1 MLPAAYKMEPET
13 PRVSG
18 ADEIDRCIERVAMC
32 DRDAFAVLYRSTS
45 GAVFAYALSV
55 LKNRQD
61 AEDVLHDCYVNI
73 YQTAQA
79 YRSEGKPMA
88 WIMTV
93 TRNLCLHKLRERSR
107 RAEQPDCDWETLL
120 RADSGLGDE
129 EHLLL
134 RACMEQ
140 LGGEERRI
148 FLLHAGAGFKHREI
162 AEFIELPL
170 ATVLSKYSRAV
181 KKMRKYLEEAELYD

>member
-18 ADEIDRCIERVAMC
+18 ADELDRCIERVAMC

-107 RAEQPDCDWETLL
+107 RAE
-120 RADSGLGDE
+120 RISGF
-129 EHLLL
+129 
-134 RACMEQ
+134 
-140 LGGEERRI
+140 RRV
-148 FLLHAGAGFKHREI
+148 
-162 AEFIELPL
+162 
-170 ATVLSKYSRAV
+170 VLSHRGGTVQKNLDLHLPFVRKKLQKVLFEPAV
-181 KKMRKYLEEAELYD
+181 KIPVDTTDIVSQLIFAEIREFNRLSVRIYEVFTAEIPYKIRF

>member
-1 MLPAAYKMEPET
+1 M
-13 PRVSG
+13 R
-18 ADEIDRCIERVAMC
+18 

-148 FLLHAGAGFKHREI
+148 LPAARRGGLQAQGDSGVYGAAAGDGAVEILARRE
-162 AEFIELPL
+162 EN
-170 ATVLSKYSRAV
+170 
-181 KKMRKYLEEAELYD
+181 EEIS

>member
-18 ADEIDRCIERVAMC
+18 ADELDRCIERVAMC

-129 EHLLL
+129 DYSGCH
-134 RACMEQ
+134 
-140 LGGEERRI
+140 EERRCGRI
-148 FLLHAGAGFKHREI
+148 
-162 AEFIELPL
+162 PL
-170 ATVLSKYSRAV
+170 R
-181 KKMRKYLEEAELYD
+181 

>member
-1 MLPAAYKMEPET
+1 MLPAAYKMKPET

-18 ADEIDRCIERVAMC
+18 ADELDWCIERVAMC

-107 RAEQPDCDWETLL
+107 RAEQPDCDWE
-120 RADSGLGDE
+120 E

-148 FLLHAGAGFKHREI
+148 FLLHAVAGFKHREI
-162 AEFIELPL
+162 AEFMELPL

>member
-1 MLPAAYKMEPET
+1 MIPAYKAAPAPAKPSTAE
-13 PRVSG
+13 
-18 ADEIDRCIERVAMC
+18 EIDRCIERTAEC
-32 DRDAFAVLYRSTS
+32 DREAFAALYQSTS

-88 WIMTV
+88 WIMTI
-93 TRNLCLHKLRERSR
+93 TRNLCLHKLRERGR
-107 RAEQPDCDWETLL
+107 RAERPDCDWEMLL
-120 RADSGLGDE
+120 RADSGLDDE
-129 EHLLL
+129 ERVLL
-134 RACMEQ
+134 RACMDA
-140 LGGEERRI
+140 LGSEERRI
-148 FLLHAGAGFKHREI
+148 FLLHAVSGFKHREI
-162 AEFIELPL
+162 AEFLDMPL

-181 KKMRKYLEEAELYD
+181 KKMRNFLEEAELYD

>member
-1 MLPAAYKMEPET
+1 MLPAAYKMKPET

-18 ADEIDRCIERVAMC
+18 ADELDRCIERVAMC

-107 RAEQPDCDWETLL
+107 RAEQPDCDWEVLL

-129 EHLLL
+129 ERLLL

-148 FLLHAGAGFKHREI
+148 FLLHAVSGFKHREI
-162 AEFIELPL
+162 AEFMELPL

-181 KKMRKYLEEAELYD
+181 KKMRKYLEEAELHD

>member
-18 ADEIDRCIERVAMC
+18 ADELDRCIERVAMC

-93 TRNLCLHKLRERSR
+93 TRNLCLHKLRAAAAPNSPTAIGKLCCVRTAVSATRNTCCCARAWSSSAARSAEYSCCTPW
-107 RAEQPDCDWETLL
+107 RASSTG
-120 RADSGLGDE
+120 R
-129 EHLLL
+129 
-134 RACMEQ
+134 
-140 LGGEERRI
+140 
-148 FLLHAGAGFKHREI
+148 
-162 AEFIELPL
+162 
-170 ATVLSKYSRAV
+170 
-181 KKMRKYLEEAELYD
+181 

>member
-1 MLPAAYKMEPET
+1 MLPAYKEPEAK
-13 PRVSG
+13 RLNG
-18 ADEIDRCIERVAMC
+18 ADELDLCIERTGEC
-32 DRDAFAVLYRSTS
+32 DREAFAALYQSTS

-73 YQTAQA
+73 YQTAQT

-88 WIMTV
+88 WIMTI
-93 TRNLCLHKLRERSR
+93 TRNLCLHKLRERGR
-107 RAEQPDCDWETLL
+107 RAERPDCDWELLL

-129 EHLLL
+129 ERVLL
-134 RACMEQ
+134 RACMDA

-148 FLLHAGAGFKHREI
+148 FLLHAVSGFKHREI
-162 AEFIELPL
+162 AEFMELPL

-181 KKMRKYLEEAELYD
+181 KKMRKFLEEAEQDD

>member
-18 ADEIDRCIERVAMC
+18 ADELDRCIERVAMC

-73 YQTAQA
+73 YRPRRPTAA
-79 YRSEGKPMA
+79 
-88 WIMTV
+88 
-93 TRNLCLHKLRERSR
+93 
-107 RAEQPDCDWETLL
+107 RASPW
-120 RADSGLGDE
+120 RG
-129 EHLLL
+129 
-134 RACMEQ
+134 
-140 LGGEERRI
+140 
-148 FLLHAGAGFKHREI
+148 
-162 AEFIELPL
+162 
-170 ATVLSKYSRAV
+170 
-181 KKMRKYLEEAELYD
+181 

>member
-18 ADEIDRCIERVAMC
+18 ADELDRCIERVAMC

-107 RAEQPDCDWETLL
+107 RAELL
-120 RADSGLGDE
+120 GIIKQFRAGLVSFGIKQ
-129 EHLLL
+129 HTRGYTYNIL
-134 RACMEQ
+134 
-140 LGGEERRI
+140 
-148 FLLHAGAGFKHREI
+148 
-162 AEFIELPL
+162 
-170 ATVLSKYSRAV
+170 
-181 KKMRKYLEEAELYD
+181 

>member
-18 ADEIDRCIERVAMC
+18 ADELDRCIERVAMC

-107 RAEQPDCDWETLL
+107 RAEQPDCD
-120 RADSGLGDE
+120 
-129 EHLLL
+129 
-134 RACMEQ
+134 
-140 LGGEERRI
+140 
-148 FLLHAGAGFKHREI
+148 
-162 AEFIELPL
+162 
-170 ATVLSKYSRAV
+170 
-181 KKMRKYLEEAELYD
+181 

>member
-1 MLPAAYKMEPET
+1 MLPAAYKMKPET

-18 ADEIDRCIERVAMC
+18 ADELDRCIERVAMC

-107 RAEQPDCDWETLL
+107 RAEQPDCDWEVLL
-120 RADSGLGDE
+120 RADSG
-129 EHLLL
+129 
-134 RACMEQ
+134 

-148 FLLHAGAGFKHREI
+148 FLLHAVAGFKHREI
-162 AEFIELPL
+162 AEFMELPL

>member
-18 ADEIDRCIERVAMC
+18 ADELDRCIERVAMC

-107 RAEQPDCDWETLL
+107 RAEARL
-120 RADSGLGDE
+120 RLGNSAACGQRSRRRGTPAAARVHGAARRRGAQNIPAARRGGLQAQGDSGVYGAAAGDGAVEILARRE
-129 EHLLL
+129 EN
-134 RACMEQ
+134 
-140 LGGEERRI
+140 EEI
-148 FLLHAGAGFKHREI
+148 
-162 AEFIELPL
+162 
-170 ATVLSKYSRAV
+170 S
-181 KKMRKYLEEAELYD
+181 

>member
-18 ADEIDRCIERVAMC
+18 ADELDRCIERVAMC

-93 TRNLCLHKLRERSR
+93 TRNLCLHKLR
-107 RAEQPDCDWETLL
+107 
-120 RADSGLGDE
+120 
-129 EHLLL
+129 
-134 RACMEQ
+134 ACMEQ

-148 FLLHAGAGFKHREI
+148 FLLHAVAGFKHREI
-162 AEFIELPL
+162 AEFMELPL